1 MSRLSTIARTT
12 ATLAVCACATGTAST
27 TPSAAT
33 IALYDVNAYRPS
45 PVEATTASRN
55 SGVAS
60 SGVTPIGDFVRSRN
74 PQLQFCYE
82 ETRAK
87 NPGLAGSATIGV
99 LLAPDGT
106 VTRVDVLRRSWEGS
120 GADQVE
126 GCVLA
131 KVRSWKFPAVDAGAA
146 TRPYSFSTVFTR

>member
-1 MSRLSTIARTT
+1 MSMLSTIARTT
-12 ATLAVCACATGTAST
+12 AALAVCACASATAK

-33 IALYDVNAYRPS
+33 VALYDVNAYR
-45 PVEATTASRN
+45 ASTPDVPTVSTN
-55 SGVAS
+55 PGVAS

-74 PQLQFCYE
+74 AQLQFCYE

-99 LLAPDGT
+99 LLASDGT
-106 VTRVDVLRRSWEGS
+106 VTRVDVLRRSWEGN

-126 GCVLA
+126 GCVIA
-131 KVRSWKFPAVDAGAA
+131 KVRSWKFPADASAA

>member
-1 MSRLSTIARTT
+1 MSKLSTIART
-12 ATLAVCACATGTAST
+12 AAALAVCACASGTASK

-33 IALYDVNAYRPS
+33 LALYDVNAYRPTS
-45 PVEATTASRN
+45 STDAPAAARN
-55 SGVAS
+55 SNGS
-60 SGVTPIGDFVRSRN
+60 SLGMTPIGDFVRSRN

-99 LLAPDGT
+99 LLAPDGS
-106 VTRVDVLRRSWEGS
+106 VTSADVLRRSWEGS

-126 GCVLA
+126 ACVLA
-131 KVRSWKFPAVDAGAA
+131 KVKMWKFPADGTNA
-146 TRPYSFSTVFTR
+146 RPYSFSTVFTR

>member
-12 ATLAVCACATGTAST
+12 AALAVCACASSTAST
-27 TPSAAT
+27 PTAATAALYDASAYRPAAASAAT
-33 IALYDVNAYRPS
+33 VSTNP
-45 PVEATTASRN
+45 
-55 SGVAS
+55 GVAS
-60 SGVTPIGDFVRSRN
+60 SAVQPIGEFVRSRN

-99 LLAPDGT
+99 LLAPDGS
-106 VTRVDVLRRSWEGS
+106 VTRIDVLRRSWEGS

-126 GCVLA
+126 ACVLA
-131 KVRSWKFPAVDAGAA
+131 KVRSWKFPADASAA